1 MDAHASSHKPTG
13 ITTYLI
19 SLIFV
24 FVLLLVL
31 LLVLLSSNYQG
42 KQGADVEAS
51 VDIYRNVVV
60 SASLVSAPLPLL
72 TALHSS
78 GARR

>member
-1 MDAHASSHKPTG
+1 MHTRRPTRTQAST
-13 ITTYLI
+13 LI
-19 SLIFV
+19 SFLLIFL

-31 LLVLLSSNYQG
+31 LLVSSNYQG

-60 SASLVSAPLPLL
+60 SAFLVSAPLPLL
-72 TALHSS
+72 TALNNS
-78 GARR
+78 GA

>member
-1 MDAHASSHKPTG
+1 MHTRRPTRTQAST
-13 ITTYLI
+13 LI
-19 SLIFV
+19 SFLLIFL

-31 LLVLLSSNYQG
+31 LLLLLLVSSNYQG

-60 SASLVSAPLPLL
+60 SAFLVSAPLPLL
-72 TALHSS
+72 TALHNS
-78 GARR
+78 GA